1 VAVYGFGPF
10 VLDMR
15 ERRLQ
20 RDGQPVPV
28 AGKSLEVLG
37 LLAEAGGR
45 LVDRETFSARLWP
58 DVTVEDRN
66 LTVHISTLRK
76 ALNGHHP
83 SVECIE
89 TVAKAGYRMALPVQ
103 LLGPADPPV
112 SLPPPSGLH
121 FIKAEARA
129 NLNKVERVPAL
140 RALGLFERA
149 LALDPNDADCHAG
162 TASTYL
168 LMTST
173 TIRRP
178 LPIDEAVRLARDA
191 AHRALVLDENNG
203 EARAVLGRLKMIYEW
218 DWAGAE
224 AEFVRATALAPQ
236 SADAAMGFGLLLM
249 ATGRH
254 DEAVATFAR
263 ARRLDPLRRDIIEYL
278 GLGCWLAGANDRALA
293 ALAEAAMLDPEA
305 RRPHFRRMFV
315 LDQLGRHDEAMAERR
330 IWLQL
335 FDHAPFAARLDGLL
349 QTDGHRG
356 AMLEWI
362 AMLERLNQW
371 YEVAIQRMVIDDVTG
386 ALDALERAVAEHAD
400 SVIYMGT
407 YPSFRPLRGE
417 RRYQRLV
424 QQLGLAKGQQ
434 QGAAHFDVSGGS
446 R

>member
-1 VAVYGFGPF
+1 MAVYGFGPF

-15 ERRLQ
+15 ERRLL
-20 RDGQPVPV
+20 RDGQLLSV

-45 LVDRETFSARLWP
+45 LVDRETFTARLWP

-66 LTVHISTLRK
+66 LTVHVSTLRK

-103 LLGPADPPV
+103 LLGPADPPA

-162 TASTYL
+162 MASTYL

-178 LPIDEAVRLARDA
+178 LPIDEATRLAREA
-191 AHRALVLDENNG
+191 AHRALVLDETNG
-203 EARAVLGRLKMIYEW
+203 EARGVLGRLRMIYKW
-218 DWAGAE
+218 DWASAE
-224 AEFVRATALAPQ
+224 AELARAVALAPR
-236 SADAAMGFGLLLM
+236 SPDAAFAVALFQL
-249 ATGRH
+249 ATSRP
-254 DEAVATFAR
+254 DEAVASLAR
-263 ARRLDPLRRDIIEYL
+263 ARRLDPLRRDIIEHL
-278 GLGCWLAGANDRALA
+278 GLAHWMAAESEQALA
-293 ALAEAAMLDPEA
+293 ALAEAVSIDPEA
-305 RRPHFRRMFV
+305 RRPHFRRM
-315 LDQLGRHDEAMAERR
+315 LILGQLGRHDEAMAERR
-330 IWLQL
+330 IWLEL

-349 QTDGHRG
+349 HTDGHRV

-386 ALDALERAVAEHAD
+386 ALDALERAVSEHAD

-407 YPSFRPLRGE
+407 YPSFHPLRGE
-417 RRYQRLV
+417 PRYQRLV
-424 QQLGLAKGQQ
+424 EHLGLAKCQP
-434 QGAAHFDVSGGS
+434 QGAAPQQG
-446 R
+446 

>member
-1 VAVYGFGPF
+1 MAVYGFGPF

-15 ERRLQ
+15 ERRLL
-20 RDGQPVPV
+20 RDGQPLPV

-45 LVDRETFSARLWP
+45 LVERETFTAQLWP

-83 SVECIE
+83 SVDCIE

-103 LLGPADPPV
+103 LLGPADPPA

-162 TASTYL
+162 MASTYL

-178 LPIDEAVRLARDA
+178 LPIDEAMPLARDA
-191 AHRALVLDENNG
+191 AHRALVLDETNG
-203 EARAVLGRLKMIYEW
+203 EARGVLGRLRMIYER

-224 AEFVRATALAPQ
+224 AELARAVALAPQ
-236 SADAAMGFGLLLM
+236 SPDAAFALALFLL
-249 ATGRH
+249 ATSRP
-254 DEAVATFAR
+254 DEAVANLAR
-263 ARRLDPLRRDIIEYL
+263 ARRLDPLRRDIIEHL
-278 GLGCWLAGANDRALA
+278 GLAHWMAAESEPALA
-293 ALAEAAMLDPEA
+293 ALAEAVSIDPEA
-305 RRPHFRRMFV
+305 RRPHFRRMLV

-330 IWLQL
+330 IWLEL
-335 FDHAPFAARLDGLL
+335 FDHAPFAARLDGLM
-349 QTDGHRG
+349 QTDGHRA

-371 YEVAIQRMVIDDVTG
+371 YEVAIQRMVIDDITG
-386 ALDALERAVAEHAD
+386 ALDALERALSAHAD
-400 SVIYMGT
+400 SVVYMGA
-407 YPSFRPLRGE
+407 YPSFHPLRGE
-417 RRYQRLV
+417 PRYQRLV

-434 QGAAHFDVSGGS
+434 PGAAS
-446 R
+446 RRG

>member
-1 VAVYGFGPF
+1 MAVYGFGPF

-15 ERRLQ
+15 ERRLL

-45 LVDRETFSARLWP
+45 LVDRETFNARLWP

-66 LTVHISTLRK
+66 LTVHVSNLRK

-83 SVECIE
+83 SVDCIE

-112 SLPPPSGLH
+112 SLAPPSGLH

-149 LALDPNDADCHAG
+149 LVLDPNDADCHAG
-162 TASTYL
+162 MASTYL
-168 LMTST
+168 LMAST

-178 LPIDEAVRLARDA
+178 LPIDEATRLARDA
-191 AHRALVLDENNG
+191 AHRALVLDETNG
-203 EARAVLGRLKMIYEW
+203 EARGVLGRLRMIYEQ

-224 AEFVRATALAPQ
+224 AELARAVALAPQ
-236 SADAAMGFGLLLM
+236 SPDAAFALALFLL
-249 ATGRH
+249 ATSRP
-254 DEAVATFAR
+254 DEAVASLAR
-263 ARRLDPLRRDIIEYL
+263 ARRLDPLRRDIIEHL
-278 GLGCWLAGANDRALA
+278 GLAHWMAAEGEPALA
-293 ALAEAAMLDPEA
+293 ALAEAVSIDPEA
-305 RRPHFRRMFV
+305 RRPHFRRMLV

-330 IWLQL
+330 IWLEL

-349 QTDGHRG
+349 QTDGHRA

-362 AMLERLNQW
+362 AMLEQLNQW
-371 YEVAIQRMVIDDVTG
+371 YEVAIQRMVIDDVSG
-386 ALDALERAVAEHAD
+386 ALDALERCVALRTDSAV
-400 SVIYMGT
+400 YLGQ
-407 YPSFRPLRGE
+407 YPSFRPLRDE
-417 RRYQRLV
+417 PRYQRLV
-424 QQLGLAKGQQ
+424 QQLGLAKCQQ
-434 QGAAHFDVSGGS
+434 QGAAS
-446 R
+446 RRG

>member
-1 VAVYGFGPF
+1 MAVYGFGPF

-15 ERRLQ
+15 ERRLL
-20 RDGQPVPV
+20 RDGKVLSV

-45 LVDRETFSARLWP
+45 LVDRETFTARLWP

-83 SVECIE
+83 SVDCIE

-112 SLPPPSGLH
+112 SLAPPSGLH

-162 TASTYL
+162 MASTYL

-178 LPIDEAVRLARDA
+178 LPIDEATRLARDA

-203 EARAVLGRLKMIYEW
+203 EARAVLGRLRMIYEW

-224 AEFVRATALAPQ
+224 AELVRAVALAPQ
-236 SADAAMGFGLLLM
+236 SPDAAFASALFLL
-249 ATGRH
+249 ATSRPG
-254 DEAVATFAR
+254 EAVATLAR
-263 ARRLDPLRRDIIEYL
+263 ARRLDPLRRDIIEHL
-278 GLGCWLAGANDRALA
+278 GLAHWMAAEGEQSLA
-293 ALAEAAMLDPEA
+293 ALAEAVSIDPTA

-349 QTDGHRG
+349 QTDGHRA

-371 YEVAIQRMVIDDVTG
+371 YEVAIQRMAIDDVSG

-400 SVIYMGT
+400 SVIYMAS
-407 YPSFRPLRGE
+407 YPSFHPLRGE
-417 RRYQRLV
+417 PRYQRLV

-434 QGAAHFDVSGGS
+434 QAAAS
-446 R
+446 RRG